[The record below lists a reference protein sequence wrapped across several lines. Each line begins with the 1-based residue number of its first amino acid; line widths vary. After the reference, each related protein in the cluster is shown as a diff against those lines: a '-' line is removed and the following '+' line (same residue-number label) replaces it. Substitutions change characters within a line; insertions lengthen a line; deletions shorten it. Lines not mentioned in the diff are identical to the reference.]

1 MLQHVCCYLTTLQ
14 LTNLYV
20 SKTIKKKQQKT
31 LVLNSWSFL
40 LRWHWKI
47 NEVQY
52 LYYC

>member
-20 SKTIKKKQQKT
+20 SKTIKKKT
-31 LVLNSWSFL
+31 NPLVLNSCSFL
-40 LRWHWKI
+40 LRQHWKI

-52 LYYC
+52 LYYW